1 MKESEPMLETRLY
14 RCGWIFLLI
23 LCVWKIA
30 KNGAVSAFCPV
41 RWNASVCILYADGLF
56 LPGMRRNPKS
66 SGIAFRENFRECG
79 GFSDDILCSSR
90 ICLVYDQP
98 DDRPHQRTPASH
110 RHEIP

>member
-14 RCGWIFLLI
+14 RCGWIFCSSFVFGKLQ
-23 LCVWKIA
+23 K
-30 KNGAVSAFCPV
+30 GAVSAFCPV
-41 RWNASVCILYADGLF
+41 LGTRPCVFYTLTGYFC
-56 LPGMRRNPKS
+56 PMRRNPKS

>member
-14 RCGWIFLLI
+14 RCGWIFCSSFVFGKLQ
-23 LCVWKIA
+23 K
-30 KNGAVSAFCPV
+30 GAVSAFCPV
-41 RWNASVCILYADGLF
+41 LWNASVCILYADGLF